1 MGQKEKL
8 MQQYRTD
15 GMEYALR
22 IVKEKGIEALE
33 KEVKVR
39 TWSGISLR
47 ITAEEINEASE
58 KIKHM
63 VLDTMTIMT
72 VLTLHDEFGFGRKR
86 IQQFLDR
93 FTLKAECIIEDYAT
107 WQDYQGIIRK
117 ELGFDLN
124 LRWNK

>member
-1 MGQKEKL
+1 M

-93 FTLKAECIIEDYAT
+93 FTLKAECILEDYAT

>member
-93 FTLKAECIIEDYAT
+93 FTLKAECILEDYAT
-107 WQDYQGIIRK
+107 WQDYQSIIRK

>member
-33 KEVKVR
+33 KEVRAR

-93 FTLKAECIIEDYAT
+93 FTLKAECILEDYAT
-107 WQDYQGIIRK
+107 WEDYQSIIRK

>member
-1 MGQKEKL
+1 M

-93 FTLKAECIIEDYAT
+93 FTLKAECILEDYAT
-107 WQDYQGIIRK
+107 WEDYQSIVRK
-117 ELGFDLN
+117 ELGFDLR

>member
-1 MGQKEKL
+1 MGQKEKM

-93 FTLKAECIIEDYAT
+93 FTLKAECILEDYAT

>member
-1 MGQKEKL
+1 MANKADL
-8 MQQYRTD
+8 MMQYRTD

-33 KEVKVR
+33 KEVKAR

-93 FTLKAECIIEDYAT
+93 FTLKAECILEDYAT
-107 WQDYQGIIRK
+107 WEDYQSIIRK

>member
-1 MGQKEKL
+1 

-22 IVKEKGIEALE
+22 IAKEQGIGALE

-93 FTLKAECIIEDYAT
+93 FTLKAECILEDYAT
-107 WQDYQGIIRK
+107 WQDYQSIIRN